1 VDQTGYSDPPPAA
14 RDAEHPPATRP
25 TASRVRHAIA
35 VSPVVQGLL
44 ALMVYLTVWTA
55 TKTFPLL
62 LHLGRPAL
70 DQGGMDPNFF
80 VWTLNW
86 WPYAIAHGLNPL
98 HTSIVEAPGGTSLA
112 WITTMPPVA
121 LLMAP
126 ITVTA
131 GPVVSY
137 NLLIIGSLPVSAW
150 AAFVLCRRLTGQ
162 FWAALAGG
170 AVYGFSAYETS
181 HFAAGQINLAFGP
194 ILPLT
199 VYLVVL
205 WRDGKIGT
213 RLFTGF
219 LALALT
225 AQYYLFIE
233 TFAGLTVVAV
243 IALAAGYALAGPQH
257 RPAVGRLIRLTAV
270 AYLLALVAAAP
281 DLWAVLS
288 HVPPGE
294 VRSPVGTSLDLASL
308 VRPDV
313 GHALGLNW
321 LVRWSPEYWNWARGG
336 YVGIPLLVLAALTAA
351 TAWSSRL
358 VRFLTV
364 MLAAIILVALGPV
377 LLVNGH
383 RVLTL
388 PWARLWY
395 LPIAHSAFPAR
406 LMVFADLVL
415 AVIVARWLADQR
427 GTRRVSAA
435 RWLLAA
441 TAIVVIAAN
450 MPPVFLLERTGLA
463 SFVTNSGYRRDLVPG
478 STVVVISHRGNEG
491 LLFEAETNFYTRL
504 AGGYLNRALAHG
516 TDLPG
521 PIAAMETG
529 TLTQAKIQ
537 GFRSFMKTAK
547 ISAIIVETHS
557 RHPWRA
563 IFTQLGLTHQTIS
576 GGDLYRPHPQ
586 RNAATSP

>member
-1 VDQTGYSDPPPAA
+1 MDQTGYSDPPPAA
-14 RDAEHPPATRP
+14 RDTEDQPVTRP
-25 TASRVRHAIA
+25 TASGVRHAIA

-44 ALMVYLTVWTA
+44 ALAVYLAVWTA

-98 HTSIVEAPGGTSLA
+98 HTSVVQAPGGTSLA

-137 NLLIIGSLPVSAW
+137 NLLLIGSLPVSAW
-150 AAFVLCRRLTGQ
+150 AAFVLCRRLTGR

-194 ILPLT
+194 ILPLM

-243 IALAAGYALAGPQH
+243 IALAVGYALAGAEH
-257 RPAVGRLIRLTAV
+257 RPAVARLARLTAV
-270 AYLLALVAAAP
+270 AYLLTLVAAAP

-313 GHALGLNW
+313 GHAFWLNW
-321 LVRWSPEYWNWARGG
+321 LARQSPEYWNWARGG

-364 MLAAIILVALGPV
+364 MLAAIFLVALGPV

-406 LMVFADLVL
+406 MMVFADLVL
-415 AVIVARWLADQR
+415 AVIVARWLADPQR
-427 GTRRVSAA
+427 TRRMSPRRHLTTWWL

-441 TAIVVIAAN
+441 AAIVVIAAN
-450 MPPVFLLERTGLA
+450 MPPVFLLQRPGLA
-463 SFVTNSGYRRDLVPG
+463 SFVTNGGYRRDLVRG

-521 PIAAMETG
+521 PVAALENG
-529 TLTQAKIQ
+529 PLTAGKIQ
-537 GFRSFMKTAK
+537 RFRSFMKTAK

-563 IFTQLGLTHQTIS
+563 IFTGLGLSHQAIS
-576 GGDLYRPHPQ
+576 GGDLYRP
-586 RNAATSP
+586 

>member
-1 VDQTGYSDPPPAA
+1 MDQTSYSDHPPAA
-14 RDAEHPPATRP
+14 SDAEHQPAIQP
-25 TASRVRHAIA
+25 AMSGVRHAIA

-44 ALMVYLTVWTA
+44 ALVIYLFVWTI

-137 NLLIIGSLPVSAW
+137 NLLLIGSLPVSAW
-150 AAFVLCRRLTGQ
+150 AAFVLCRRLTGR

-170 AVYGFSAYETS
+170 AIYGFSAYETS

-199 VYLVVL
+199 IYLIVL

-243 IALAAGYALAGPQH
+243 IALAAGYALAGAQH
-257 RPAVGRLIRLTAV
+257 RPAVARLIRLTAL
-270 AYLLALVAAAP
+270 AYLLTLVAAAP
-281 DLWAVLS
+281 DLWVVLS

-294 VRSPVGTSLDLASL
+294 VRSPVGTSLDVMSL
-308 VRPDV
+308 VRPQV
-313 GHALGLNW
+313 GHAFGLNW
-321 LVRWSPEYWNWARGG
+321 LGRQSAEYWNWARGG
-336 YVGIPLLVLAALTAA
+336 YVGIPLLVLVVLTAV
-351 TAWSSRL
+351 TTWSSRL

-377 LLVNGH
+377 VLLNGH
-383 RVLTL
+383 RVFRL

-415 AVIVARWLADQR
+415 AVIVALWLADQR
-427 GTRRVSAA
+427 RTWRMSLA

-441 TAIVVIAAN
+441 GAIVVIAAN
-450 MPPVFLLERTGLA
+450 MPPVFLLQRPGLA
-463 SFVTNSGYRRDLVPG
+463 SFVASGGYRRDLTPG

-521 PIAAMETG
+521 PIAALETG
-529 TLTQAKIQ
+529 TLNPAKIQ
-537 GFRSFMKTAK
+537 AFRSFMKTAK

-563 IFTQLGLTHQTIS
+563 IFTRLGLTHQTIS
-576 GGDLYRPHPQ
+576 GGDLYRPHRQ
-586 RNAATSP
+586 TNAATSP